1 MNEYNKRLIKKGT
14 LILVSIVVGI
24 YLLIT
29 LVMQAKF
36 QSVKHEVLEN
46 NPEITSVESVNKRG
60 EWGAFIIEYVLV
72 VKKGTDETYR
82 IWANEDGKIT
92 DEVSISN

>member
-1 MNEYNKRLIKKGT
+1 MCMNEYSKRLIKKGT

-60 EWGAFIIEYVLV
+60 EWGAFIVLV